1 MVCPILEYAFTVW
14 DPHTNV
20 NIYKLKSVQRRPA
33 RFCLGD
39 YSRYSSVT
47 SMLQL
52 LDLRSLQF
60 RRKLTKLTTM
70 CKRVTLRGT
79 HYSY

>member
-1 MVCPILEYAFTVW
+1 MIHPALEYASTVW

-20 NIYKLKSVQRRPA
+20 NITKLEPVQRRAA

-39 YSRYSSVT
+39 YSCYSSVT

-52 LDLRSLQF
+52 LNVPSLF
-60 RRKLTKLTTM
+60 TS
-70 CKRVTLRGT
+70 GEN
-79 HYSY
+79 